1 MAKRQLPSPEVLRQL
16 MRYEPDTGKMFWKER
31 GPELFRSDRGSR
43 SLEARSRHWNST
55 FSGKEAL
62 IANSGNGYFVGRV
75 LGISVT
81 AHRVAWCL
89 YFSEWPEQ
97 MIDHINGIGTD
108 NRILNLRLSDNEQNG
123 RNAHIYRS
131 NTTGVAGVHVERRSR
146 KFRASIF
153 AGGKTVS
160 LGSYD
165 DLEAAEDARRSALA
179 IYGFS
184 DRHGQSRQP

>member
-1 MAKRQLPSPEVLRQL
+1 MAKKPLPSPEVLRQL
-16 MRYEPDTGKMFWKER
+16 LRYNHETGKLFWKER
-31 GPELFRSDRGSR
+31 GPELFRIDRGSR
-43 SLEARSRHWNST
+43 SLEARSNHWNST
-55 FSGKEAL
+55 FSGREAL
-62 IANSGNGYFVGRV
+62 TADSGNGYLVGRV
-75 LGISVT
+75 LGISVA

-89 YFSEWPEQ
+89 YFGEWPEK

-108 NRILNLRLSDNEQNG
+108 NRILNLRLSDNEKNG

-131 NTTGVAGVHVERRSR
+131 NTTGVAGVYVERRSG

-153 AGGKTVS
+153 TGGKTVS

-179 IYGFS
+179 TYGFS
-184 DRHGQSRQP
+184 PRHGQPRQR